1 MVAWFTLLS
10 TISSWSENPIKKI
23 REKMK
28 FNWSIFEG
36 LDFVFFLLAIPY
48 TIIVIGLL
56 LYSLWGILKFFWGAN
71 KGQRSLSDKPFWI
84 RVSITLLVLFM
95 LLSGLF
101 WDGLELIYSW
111 TANQKITNG

>member
-1 MVAWFTLLS
+1 MLTRLTLFLMKNDW
-10 TISSWSENPIKKI
+10 TENPIKQI
-23 REKMK
+23 REKME
-28 FNWSIFEG
+28 FNWKIFEG
-36 LDFVFFLLAIPY
+36 LDFVFLILAIPY

-71 KGQRSLSDKPFWI
+71 KGQRSLADKPFWI

-111 TANQKITNG
+111 TANQEISNG